1 MAQNQII
8 DGTTFEAS
16 KIRYTAPKVNQSG
29 GKSVGILSTVTN
41 TALKIQTPSM
51 LTWGLSDYDG
61 NEKFEVSLQFPTEEY
76 DSDDLRAF
84 RQNMVDFENK
94 IKADALTNSKL
105 WFGKQHSSPEVLE
118 ALWTPV
124 LKYTKDKSTGEP
136 DKTKSP
142 TLRVKVPYYEQKWK
156 VEVYDEKCERL
167 FPNDTEETPVDL
179 IKKGMR
185 IVTLMQCG
193 GLWFVSGKF
202 GVTWKLVQAV
212 VPRENESKAGC
223 LIRIKSSP
231 QDLTPK
237 ENEIL
242 REASVTTVEASA
254 TVVEDS
260 DDEENSQNV
269 ESGENEEN
277 GEIVNPMIQP
287 EKKRVVRR
295 KKE

>member
-16 KIRYTAPKVNQSG
+16 KIRYTTPKVNQSG
-29 GKSVGILSTVTN
+29 GKSVGILSTMTN

-51 LTWGLSDYDG
+51 LTWGLSDYEG

-76 DSDDLRAF
+76 DTDELRAF
-84 RQNMVDFENK
+84 RQNMVEFENK
-94 IKADALTNSKL
+94 IKADALVNSKL
-105 WFGKQHSSPEVLE
+105 WFGKQHTSPEVLE

-142 TLRVKVPYYEQKWK
+142 TLRVKVPYYERQWK

-167 FPNDTEETPVDL
+167 FPNDTHETPTEL

-202 GVTWKLVQAV
+202 GVTWKMVQAV
-212 VPRENESKAGC
+212 VPRENNSNAGC

-231 QDLTPK
+231 QEVPG
-237 ENEIL
+237 EREIM

-260 DDEENSQNV
+260 DDENTPADDATEVDNPLQ
-269 ESGENEEN
+269 GEP
-277 GEIVNPMIQP
+277 V

-295 KKE
+295 KKGDA

>member
-16 KIRYTAPKVNQSG
+16 KIRYTSPKVNQSG
-29 GKSVGILSTVTN
+29 GKSVGILSTITN

-51 LTWGLSDYDG
+51 LTWGLSDYEG

-76 DSDDLRAF
+76 DSDELRAF

-94 IKADALTNSKL
+94 IKADALTNSKI

-118 ALWTPV
+118 ALWTPI
-124 LKYTKDKSTGEP
+124 LKYTKDKATGEP

-167 FPNDTEETPVDL
+167 FPNDSEETPVDL

-212 VPRENESKAGC
+212 VPRENDSKAGC
-223 LIRIKSSP
+223 LIRIKTSP
-231 QDLTPK
+231 SPK
-237 ENEIL
+237 ETEDIPIATEIL
-242 REASVTTVEASA
+242 RESVTTVETGA

-260 DDEENSQNV
+260 DDENI
-269 ESGENEEN
+269 EEN
-277 GEIVNPMIQP
+277 AEVSEADTVINPLA

-295 KKE
+295 KRDN

>member
-8 DGTTFEAS
+8 DGTTFDAS
-16 KIRYTAPKVNQSG
+16 KIRYTSPKVNQSG
-29 GKSVGILSTVTN
+29 GKSVGILSTMTN

-51 LTWGLSDYDG
+51 LTWGLSDYEG

-76 DSDDLRAF
+76 DTDELRAF
-84 RQNMVDFENK
+84 RQNMVEFENK
-94 IKADALTNSKL
+94 IKADALTNSKA

-118 ALWTPV
+118 ALWTPI
-124 LKYTKDKSTGEP
+124 LKYTKDKATGEP

-142 TLRVKVPYYEQKWK
+142 TLRVKVPYYEQQWK

-167 FPNDTEETPVDL
+167 FPNDSGESPVEL

-212 VPRENESKAGC
+212 VPRENNSNAGC

-231 QDLTPK
+231 QEVPG
-237 ENEIL
+237 EAGECEIM
-242 REASVTTVEASA
+242 REPSVAVETNA
-254 TVVEDS
+254 TVVEDT
-260 DDEENSQNV
+260 DDENTQGDDDAVENPLLQ
-269 ESGENEEN
+269 GEP
-277 GEIVNPMIQP
+277 V

-295 KKE
+295 KKSDA

>member
-8 DGTTFEAS
+8 DGTTFDAS

-29 GKSVGILSTVTN
+29 GKSVGILSTTTN

-51 LTWGLSDYDG
+51 LTWGLSDYEG

-76 DSDDLRAF
+76 DNDELRAF
-84 RQNMVDFENK
+84 RQNMVDFETK
-94 IKADALTNSKL
+94 IKADALANSKL
-105 WFGKQHSSPEVLE
+105 WFGKQHNSPEVLE

-124 LKYTKDKSTGEP
+124 LKFTKDKATGEP

-142 TLRVKVPYYEQKWK
+142 TLRVKVPYYDQKWK

-167 FPNDTEETPVDL
+167 FPNDDSSETPVDL

-212 VPRENESKAGC
+212 VPRENDSKAGC
-223 LIRIKSSP
+223 LIRMKSSP
-231 QDLTPK
+231 I
-237 ENEIL
+237 EV
-242 REASVTTVEASA
+242 REETMPVSAASATASA

-260 DDEENSQNV
+260 DDEGNTENTEEAVEENVENSDATL
-269 ESGENEEN
+269 
-277 GEIVNPMIQP
+277 NPLQP
-287 EKKRVVRR
+287 EKKRVIRR

>member
-16 KIRYTAPKVNQSG
+16 KIRYTTPKVNQSG
-29 GKSVGILSTVTN
+29 GKSVGILSTMTN
-41 TALKIQTPSM
+41 TALKIQTPMM
-51 LTWGLSDYDG
+51 LTWGLSDYEG

-76 DSDDLRAF
+76 DTDELRAF
-84 RQNMVDFENK
+84 RQNMVEFENK
-94 IKADALTNSKL
+94 IKADALTNSKA
-105 WFGKQHSSPEVLE
+105 WFGKQHNSPEVLE

-124 LKYTKDKSTGEP
+124 LKYTKDKATGEP

-142 TLRVKVPYYEQKWK
+142 TLRVKVPYYEQQWK

-167 FPNDTEETPVDL
+167 FPNDNGELPTDL

-212 VPRENESKAGC
+212 VPRENNSNAGC
-223 LIRIKSSP
+223 LIRMKSSP
-231 QDLTPK
+231 EVPG
-237 ENEIL
+237 EVAGEREIM
-242 REASVTTVEASA
+242 REPSVAVETNA
-254 TVVEDS
+254 TVVEDT
-260 DDEENSQNV
+260 DDENTQGDDDAVENPLLQ
-269 ESGENEEN
+269 EEP
-277 GEIVNPMIQP
+277 V

-295 KKE
+295 KKSDA

>member
-16 KIRYTAPKVNQSG
+16 KIRYTTPKVNQSG
-29 GKSVGILSTVTN
+29 GKSVGILSTMTN

-51 LTWGLSDYDG
+51 LTWGLSDYEG

-76 DSDDLRAF
+76 DTDELRAF
-84 RQNMVDFENK
+84 RQNMVEFENK
-94 IKADALTNSKL
+94 IKADALTNSKA

-118 ALWTPV
+118 ALWTPI
-124 LKYTKDKSTGEP
+124 LKYTKDKATGEP

-142 TLRVKVPYYEQKWK
+142 TLRVKVPYYERQWK

-167 FPNDTEETPVDL
+167 FPNDTDETPTDL

-202 GVTWKLVQAV
+202 GVTWKMVQAV
-212 VPRENESKAGC
+212 VPRENNSNAGC

-231 QDLTPK
+231 QEVPG
-237 ENEIL
+237 EREIM
-242 REASVTTVEASA
+242 REASATTVEASA

-260 DDEENSQNV
+260 DDENTPADDATEVDNPLL
-269 ESGENEEN
+269 GEP
-277 GEIVNPMIQP
+277 V

-295 KKE
+295 KKGEA

>member
-16 KIRYTAPKVNQSG
+16 KIRYTSPKVNQSG
-29 GKSVGILSTVTN
+29 GKSVGILSTITN

-61 NEKFEVSLQFPTEEY
+61 NEKFEASLQFPTEEY
-76 DSDDLRAF
+76 DSDELRAF

-105 WFGKQHSSPEVLE
+105 WFGKQHNSPEVLE
-118 ALWTPV
+118 ALWTPI

-167 FPNDTEETPVDL
+167 FPNDGDETPVDL

-212 VPRENESKAGC
+212 VPRENDSKAGC
-223 LIRIKSSP
+223 LIRIKTSP
-231 QDLTPK
+231 QEVQDIP
-237 ENEIL
+237 
-242 REASVTTVEASA
+242 REMLQERVTTVETCA

-260 DDEENSQNV
+260 DDENI
-269 ESGENEEN
+269 EETA
-277 GEIVNPMIQP
+277 EEMSETVDQTVINPLA

-295 KKE
+295 KKDN

>member
-8 DGTTFEAS
+8 DGTTFDAS
-16 KIRYTAPKVNQSG
+16 KIRYTSPKVNQSG
-29 GKSVGILSTVTN
+29 GKSVGILSTMTN

-51 LTWGLSDYDG
+51 LTWGLSDYEG

-76 DSDDLRAF
+76 DTDELRAF
-84 RQNMVDFENK
+84 RQNMVEFENK
-94 IKADALTNSKL
+94 IKADALTNSKA
-105 WFGKQHSSPEVLE
+105 WFGKQHNSPEVLE
-118 ALWTPV
+118 ALWTPI
-124 LKYTKDKSTGEP
+124 LKYTKDKATGEP

-142 TLRVKVPYYEQKWK
+142 TLRVKVPYYEQQWK

-167 FPNDTEETPVDL
+167 FPNDTEETPVEL

-212 VPRENESKAGC
+212 VPRENNSNAGC
-223 LIRIKSSP
+223 LIRMKSSP
-231 QDLTPK
+231 Q
-237 ENEIL
+237 EVQGEREIM
-242 REASVTTVEASA
+242 REASVMTVETTA

-260 DDEENSQNV
+260 DDENTQGDDAEVENTLLQ
-269 ESGENEEN
+269 EQEE
-277 GEIVNPMIQP
+277 P
-287 EKKRVVRR
+287 KKRVVRR
-295 KKE
+295 KRGDV

>member
-1 MAQNQII
+1 MAQSQII
-8 DGTTFEAS
+8 DGTTFDSS
-16 KIRYTAPKVNQSG
+16 KIRYTSPKVNQSG
-29 GKSVGILSTVTN
+29 GKSVGILSTMTN

-51 LTWGLSDYDG
+51 ITWGLSDYEG
-61 NEKFEVSLQFPTEEY
+61 NEKYDVSLQFPTEEY
-76 DSDDLRAF
+76 DNDELRAF
-84 RQNMVDFENK
+84 RQNMVEFENK

-105 WFGKQHSSPEVLE
+105 WFGKQHTSPEVLE
-118 ALWTPV
+118 ALWTPI
-124 LKYTKDKSTGEP
+124 LKYTKDKATGEP
-136 DKTKSP
+136 DKTKAP
-142 TLRVKVPYYEQKWK
+142 TLRVKVPYYEQVWK

-167 FPNDTEETPVDL
+167 FPNEDDETPVEL

-212 VPRENESKAGC
+212 VPRENDSKAGC
-223 LIRIKSSP
+223 LIRMKSTP
-231 QDLTPK
+231 QEAPQAH
-237 ENEIL
+237 EQL
-242 REASVTTVEASA
+242 REASVTNVEASA

-260 DDEENSQNV
+260 DDEAETTGENV
-269 ESGENEEN
+269 EESASQDET
-277 GEIVNPMIQP
+277 ISLTQTT

>member
-8 DGTTFEAS
+8 DGTTFDAS
-16 KIRYTAPKVNQSG
+16 KIRYTSPKVNQSG
-29 GKSVGILSTVTN
+29 GKSVGILSTMTN

-51 LTWGLSDYDG
+51 LTWGLSDYEG

-76 DSDDLRAF
+76 DTDELRAF

-94 IKADALTNSKL
+94 IKADALTNSKA

-124 LKYTKDKSTGEP
+124 LKYTKDKATGEP

-142 TLRVKVPYYEQKWK
+142 TLRVKVPYYEHQWK

-212 VPRENESKAGC
+212 VPRENNSNAGC
-223 LIRIKSSP
+223 LIRIKTP
-231 QDLTPK
+231 QVQEPSET
-237 ENEIL
+237 NEIL

-260 DDEENSQNV
+260 DDESTQPDETTEVENPLLQ
-269 ESGENEEN
+269 GE
-277 GEIVNPMIQP
+277 P

-295 KKE
+295 RKSDA

>member
-16 KIRYTAPKVNQSG
+16 KIRYTTPKVNQSG
-29 GKSVGILSTVTN
+29 GKSVGILSTTTN

-51 LTWGLSDYDG
+51 LTWGLSDYEGD
-61 NEKFEVSLQFPTEEY
+61 EKYKVSLQFPTEEY
-76 DSDDLRAF
+76 DNDELRAF
-84 RQNMVDFENK
+84 RQNMVEFENK
-94 IKADALTNSKL
+94 IKADALENSKL
-105 WFGKQHSSPEVLE
+105 WFGKQHTSPEVLE

-124 LKYTKDKSTGEP
+124 LKYTKDKATGEP
-136 DKTKSP
+136 DKTKAP
-142 TLRVKVPYYEQKWK
+142 RLEVKVPYYEKVWK

-167 FPNDTEETPVDL
+167 FPNDIDETPTDL

-202 GVTWKLVQAV
+202 GVIWKMVQAV
-212 VPRENESKAGC
+212 VPRENNSNAGC

-231 QDLTPK
+231 QEVPG
-237 ENEIL
+237 EREIM
-242 REASVTTVEASA
+242 REASATTVEASA

-260 DDEENSQNV
+260 DDENTPADDATEVENPLL
-269 ESGENEEN
+269 GEP
-277 GEIVNPMIQP
+277 V

-295 KKE
+295 KKGEA

>member
-8 DGTTFEAS
+8 DGTTFDAS
-16 KIRYTAPKVNQSG
+16 KIRYTSPKVNQSG
-29 GKSVGILSTVTN
+29 GKSVGILSTMTN

-51 LTWGLSDYDG
+51 LTWGLSDYEG
-61 NEKFEVSLQFPTEEY
+61 NEKYEVSLQFPTEEY
-76 DSDDLRAF
+76 DTDELRAF

-94 IKADALTNSKL
+94 IKADALTNSKA

-124 LKYTKDKSTGEP
+124 LKYTKDKATGEP

-142 TLRVKVPYYEQKWK
+142 TLRVKVPYYEHQWK

-167 FPNDTEETPVDL
+167 FPNDTEETPVEL

-212 VPRENESKAGC
+212 VPRENNSNAGC
-223 LIRIKSSP
+223 LIRMKSSP
-231 QDLTPK
+231 QESREPS
-237 ENEIL
+237 EVL
-242 REASVTTVEASA
+242 REASVTTVEISA

-260 DDEENSQNV
+260 DDESTPADTEEVENPLLTQ
-269 ESGENEEN
+269 GDTT
-277 GEIVNPMIQP
+277 

-295 KKE
+295 KKADV